1 LEKIL
6 KNPGSNEDLILQDGD
21 EIFIPKRLQT
31 VRIEGEVLYPTTVK
45 FIPNLKFI
53 DYISRSG
60 GFTKKSARGRAF
72 IIYPN
77 GSVDRT
83 RKFLFVKIHPKVE
96 PGSEIVIP
104 GKTDNAVAQFTQF
117 SGILTTLS
125 FSLTTII
132 SIITVLNLNKN

>member
-1 LEKIL
+1 MEKIL
-6 KNPGSNEDLILQDGD
+6 KNPGSAEDLILQDGD
-21 EIFIPKRLQT
+21 VVNIPKRLQT
-31 VRIEGEVLYPTTVK
+31 IRIEGEVLYPTTVK
-45 FIPNLKFI
+45 YMPGLNFL

-83 RKFLFVKIHPKVE
+83 RKFLFVRIHPKVE

-104 GKTDNAVAQFTQF
+104 GKTENTAAQIAQMT
-117 SGILTTLS
+117 GIITS
-125 FSLTTII
+125 MSLTITTVV
-132 SIITVLNLNKN
+132 SILAIFKLN